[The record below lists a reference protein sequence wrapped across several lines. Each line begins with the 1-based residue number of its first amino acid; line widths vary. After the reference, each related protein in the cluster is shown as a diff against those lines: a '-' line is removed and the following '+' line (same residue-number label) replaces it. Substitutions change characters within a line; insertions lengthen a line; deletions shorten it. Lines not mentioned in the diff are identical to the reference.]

1 MPSEDY
7 DIFDVDDIPELV
19 ESINMKERK
28 LRESELRCVHLTNQR
43 DAYKRKCEAMHAK
56 VADYADQIRYNV
68 AHKYTTNAP
77 QMMSMEDVWHMLQ
90 RIEEAG
96 R

>member
-1 MPSEDY
+1 MP
-7 DIFDVDDIPELV
+7 FDEQPDPLGE
-19 ESINMKERK
+19 
-28 LRESELRCVHLTNQR
+28 
-43 DAYKRKCEAMHAK
+43 AYMEYETLKRKFEAMHAK
-56 VADYADQIRYNV
+56 VAEYADQIRYNV